1 MMTGLLAVGVN
12 VGIFLV
18 LSVWLLISE
27 KLLVRYGKCVVT
39 INDGALVME
48 KEGGVTLLTALYENK
63 VFIPSACGGK
73 ATCGYCKVNV
83 INGGGPVL
91 PTEIPFL
98 SRGEMR
104 SGTRLA
110 CQIKLKENIEIA
122 LPEDLLA
129 VKEYRAKVSLVR
141 KLTHDMKEINLDL
154 IEPKEIQHRPGK
166 YIQIQAPGPDGA
178 VFRAYSISTPD
189 YVKDK
194 VQLIIRLVPGGIAS
208 TYLHNLKEGDEVKF
222 TGPYGEFR
230 LSENPDTAVLCIGG
244 GSGMA
249 PIASIIDSIYNRW
262 PERTCYLFFGCR
274 TTGDVFYLDRFKK
287 MAEKYPN
294 FKVCYALSDPLKE
307 DEDWDGDT
315 GFIHLSVDK
324 RLPKNLDLQ
333 TFLCGPPPMIE
344 AVQEVLK
351 NKGYNPEDAFYDKF

>member
-1 MMTGLLAVGVN
+1 MITGLLAVGVN

-39 INDGALVME
+39 INDGSLVME
-48 KEGGVTLLTALYENK
+48 KEGGVTLLTALYESK

-110 CQIKLKENIEIA
+110 CQIKLKENIEIT

-129 VKEYRAKVSLVR
+129 VKEYRARVSLVR

-154 IEPKEIQHRPGK
+154 IEPKEIQHKPGK

-208 TYLHNLKEGDEVKF
+208 TYLHNLKEGDEVVFK
-222 TGPYGEFR
+222 
-230 LSENPDTAVLCIGG
+230 IGR
-244 GSGMA
+244 A
-249 PIASIIDSIYNRW
+249 H
-262 PERTCYLFFGCR
+262 
-274 TTGDVFYLDRFKK
+274 V
-287 MAEKYPN
+287 
-294 FKVCYALSDPLKE
+294 
-307 DEDWDGDT
+307 
-315 GFIHLSVDK
+315 
-324 RLPKNLDLQ
+324 
-333 TFLCGPPPMIE
+333 
-344 AVQEVLK
+344 
-351 NKGYNPEDAFYDKF
+351 

>member
-1 MMTGLLAVGVN
+1 MMTGLIAVGVN
-12 VGIFLV
+12 LGIFLV
-18 LSVWLLISE
+18 LSIWLLISE
-27 KLLVRYGKCVVT
+27 KLMVRYGKCVIT
-39 INDGALVME
+39 INDGSLVLE
-48 KEGGVTLLTALYENK
+48 KDGGVTLLTALYENK

-98 SRGEMR
+98 SRGELR

-110 CQIKLKENIEIA
+110 CQIKLKENIEIT

-129 VKEYRAKVSLVR
+129 VKEYRARVSLVR

-154 IEPKEIQHRPGK
+154 IEPNEIHHKPGK
-166 YIQIQAPGPDGA
+166 YVQIQAPGPDGA

-208 TYLHNLKEGDEVKF
+208 TYLHNLKEGDEVTF

-274 TTGDVFYLDRFKK
+274 TTGDVFYLDKFKK

-294 FKVCYALSDPLKE
+294 LKVCYALSDPIKE